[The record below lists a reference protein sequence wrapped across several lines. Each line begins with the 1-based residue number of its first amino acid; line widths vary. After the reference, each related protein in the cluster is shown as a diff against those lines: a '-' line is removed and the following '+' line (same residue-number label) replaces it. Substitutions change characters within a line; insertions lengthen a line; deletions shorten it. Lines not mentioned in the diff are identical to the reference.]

1 MSKRLVGIVPC
12 GEILLDSDKGKVYR
26 VNDSESVHVFGFDGD
41 VIISVDKV
49 EKATRDTFRC
59 VRSVEV
65 HIDGDVYDVIV
76 SEDGYVESRECF
88 ENVEEVY
95 SLIRKEKG
103 SEVSIK
109 LFKVLLDKYKN
120 GEIVLRRAVI

>member
-26 VNDSESVHVFGFDGD
+26 VSDNESVHIFGFDGD
-41 VIISVDKV
+41 VIISVDRV

-65 HIDGDVYDVIV
+65 HIDGDRYDTLV

-88 ENVEEVY
+88 KNIEDVY

-109 LFKVLLDKYKN
+109 LFKVLLDKYNN
-120 GEIVLRRAVI
+120 GEIVFK